1 MAMKQT
7 QTKMFDF
14 SDIGLDFSFGSK
26 NLFPDRF
33 KKMLALGYNVQ
44 TVTSVS
50 VSGNQVTFT
59 YGGTHGYVADRVLKV
74 DSGELSIING
84 GEFVID
90 NVTENTVT
98 MTIEEAPALI
108 AGNFAT
114 KVAPLG
120 YELVY
125 EQPYVHIYK
134 FKALDESDLFLRL
147 CFQSALNLKNAIQP
161 CVGKLADLQNGTI
174 LDSNSITGNAS
185 IEVPGSGFR
194 WDFTSDP
201 VATYNN
207 YTYAQGLSRFGAA
220 RLVGSLY
227 HLLILGSMGGSYR
240 FIING
245 LLPTHT
251 LSLTGLIDA
260 PSVVIFGHTML
271 AINSSVGAYLPGSYS
286 LAYVGSLRVN
296 FSGSRVYE
304 GNFKSYDLDGTQPYY
319 SAVVEGFNTQPAE
332 PLMIFE
338 HSSKMLIGAA
348 YGMYNIKLGSV
359 ADIGFALQSQPVETF
374 DIDFQSKCLL
384 HSISTRENSSFSSKL
399 CIPIEE
405 IKL

>member
-7 QTKMFDF
+7 QTKLFDF
-14 SDIGLDFSFGSK
+14 SDAGLDFCMGSK

-33 KKMLALGYNVQ
+33 KKMLALGYNEQ
-44 TVTSVS
+44 TVSSVA
-50 VSGNQVTFT
+50 VAGNQVTLS
-59 YGGTHGYVADRVLKV
+59 YGVSHGYVADRVLKV
-74 DSGELSIING
+74 NAPELLSING

-90 NVTENTVT
+90 SVTENTVT
-98 MTIEEAPALI
+98 MTIDGAPALI
-108 AGNFAT
+108 SGNFAT

-174 LDSNSITGNAS
+174 LDSNTITENAS

-194 WDFTSDP
+194 WDFTTNP

-207 YTYAQGLSRFGAA
+207 YTYTQGLSTFGAA
-220 RLVGSLY
+220 RLIGSPY

-240 FIING
+240 FFING

-260 PSVVIFGHTML
+260 PSVVIFGHTMF
-271 AINSSVGAYLPGSYS
+271 AINTNSGSYLPGSYS
-286 LAYVGSLRVN
+286 LAYIGSLRVN
-296 FSGSRVYE
+296 FSGSRNYG
-304 GNFKSYDLDGTQPYY
+304 GNFKTYDLDGTQPYY
-319 SAVVEGFNTQPAE
+319 SAAVEDFNTQPAE
-332 PLMIFE
+332 PLMVFE
-338 HSSKMLIGAA
+338 HSSRMLIGAA
-348 YGMYNIKLGSV
+348 YGMYHIKLGSV
-359 ADIGFALQSQPVETF
+359 SDIGFTLQSQPVETF
-374 DIDFQSKCLL
+374 DIDLQSKCLL
-384 HSISTRENSSFSSKL
+384 HSTSIGENSGLSSKL